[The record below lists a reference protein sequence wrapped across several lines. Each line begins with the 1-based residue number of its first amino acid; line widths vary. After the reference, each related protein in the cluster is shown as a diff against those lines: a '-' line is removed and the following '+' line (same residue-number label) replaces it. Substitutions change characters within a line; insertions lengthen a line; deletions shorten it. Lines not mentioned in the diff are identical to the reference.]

1 MIANLTKKDCIMIIS
16 KLPDPFIQQ
25 FFKIACYYNGFI
37 NSNKYLEDRSTYI
50 SKSNMAMMML
60 SNLLTT
66 ASNGVPIENQIV
78 IDKDKSIEYNKKF
91 LALKFYEDRL
101 ISTESEETEKK
112 PKKKSTRKPKKG
124 EVKNGKTVKS

>member
-37 NSNKYLEDRSTYI
+37 NSDKYLEDRSTYI

-60 SNLLTT
+60 NNLLTT

-78 IDKDKSIEYNKKF
+78 IDKDKSVESVAH
-91 LALKFYEDRL
+91 ALKFYEDRL
-101 ISTESEETEKK
+101 MSAVEPEEPEKK
-112 PKKKSTRKPKKG
+112 SNKRSSKRTKKG

>member
-37 NSNKYLEDRSTYI
+37 NSDKYLEDRSTYI

-78 IDKDKSIEYNKKF
+78 IDKDKSVESVAH
-91 LALKFYEDRL
+91 ALKFYEDRL
-101 ISTESEETEKK
+101 ISAEPEEPEKK
-112 PKKKSTRKPKKG
+112 PNKRSSKRPKKG

>member
-1 MIANLTKKDCIMIIS
+1 MIANLTKKDCIMIMS

-37 NSNKYLEDRSTYI
+37 NSDKYLEDRSTYI

-78 IDKDKSIEYNKKF
+78 IDKDKSIESVAH
-91 LALKFYEDRL
+91 ALKFYEDRL
-101 ISTESEETEKK
+101 ISVEPEEPEKK

>member
-37 NSNKYLEDRSTYI
+37 NSDKYLEDRSTYI

-78 IDKDKSIEYNKKF
+78 IDKDKSIESVAH
-91 LALKFYEDRL
+91 ALKFYEDRL
-101 ISTESEETEKK
+101 ISVEPEEPEKK

>member
-78 IDKDKSIEYNKKF
+78 IDKDKSIESVAH
-91 LALKFYEDRL
+91 ALKFYEDRL